1 LARVTGFGIVDGFGE
16 GVGLMPD
23 LFITGGE
30 GFPDGGIGF
39 VCIGIGIGIGIGI
52 DDVIVDEVFVN
63 GFELFGSSLCIVFDE
78 L

>member
-1 LARVTGFGIVDGFGE
+1 MARVTGFGIVDGFGE

-39 VCIGIGIGIGIGI
+39 VCIGIGIGI

>member
-1 LARVTGFGIVDGFGE
+1 LALVTGFGIVDGFGE

-39 VCIGIGIGIGIGI
+39 VCIGIDI
-52 DDVIVDEVFVN
+52 DVVIVDEVFVN